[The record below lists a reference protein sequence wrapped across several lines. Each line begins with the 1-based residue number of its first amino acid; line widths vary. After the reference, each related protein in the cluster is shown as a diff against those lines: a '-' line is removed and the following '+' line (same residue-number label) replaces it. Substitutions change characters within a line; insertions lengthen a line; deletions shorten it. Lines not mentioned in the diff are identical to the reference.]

1 MIEEVISLDE
11 DEFARDL
18 GALGYPGFSHLK
30 GGHKKNPAELLIS
43 GLCSNNLD
51 IRIVE
56 ALPWLAYRFPNL
68 DWEWHIK
75 VAITKNIQNRL
86 GFVISLARQIAEFVG
101 ETDLVSL
108 LKKQELL
115 LGHSRLM
122 NEDTLCHDSLT
133 KPERNWIFDH
143 RTEEARYWRL
153 ITDLRMEH
161 LHYVDH

>member
-1 MIEEVISLDE
+1 
-11 DEFARDL
+11 
-18 GALGYPGFSHLK
+18 
-30 GGHKKNPAELLIS
+30 
-43 GLCSNNLD
+43 
-51 IRIVE
+51 
-56 ALPWLAYRFPNL
+56 LAYRFPNL

-143 RTEEARYWRL
+143 RTEEARYWQL